1 MHVWKQCRESLK
13 LEDVKFILSV
23 LEPGKED
30 GGALQK
36 LLIDPEARDAILD
49 DVSLVDALQDRG
61 ELLTI
66 SSQLYFYL
74 LVRHCLRFQDI
85 GDRDV
90 ADYVAA
96 LLSQFAS
103 AERMI
108 RPLPNDDFASTYIVD
123 LIAALQE
130 HGAEGRFHIHTHIA
144 NYALFLTGIFPE
156 HIDHRRRRRGA
167 PGIRYYEAIGQAN
180 YEVVSGLHLAGE
192 YELREVFERLAQW
205 FSQIRLALNDLGDR
219 FLSFGVSDGKVLP
232 A

>member
-1 MHVWKQCRESLK
+1 M
-13 LEDVKFILSV
+13 SV

-30 GGALQK
+30 CTALQE
-36 LLIDPEARDAILD
+36 LLIDPETRDAILD
-49 DVSLVDALQDRG
+49 DVCLVDAVQDRG

-74 LVRHCLRFQDI
+74 LVRHCLRHQDI

-90 ADYVAA
+90 ADYVAE

-103 AERMI
+103 ADRMI
-108 RPLPNDDFASTYIVD
+108 RPLPNDDFASAYIAD
-123 LIAALQE
+123 LIAALEE
-130 HGAEGRFHIHTHIA
+130 HDAEGRFHIHSHIA

-156 HIDHRRRRRGA
+156 HIDHRSRRRGA
-167 PGIRYYEAIGQAN
+167 PGIGYYEAIGQAN

-192 YELREVFERLAQW
+192 YELRDLFERLAEW
-205 FSQIRLALNDLGDR
+205 FRQIRLALNDLGNR
-219 FLSFGVSDGKVLP
+219 FLSFGMPDGDILP